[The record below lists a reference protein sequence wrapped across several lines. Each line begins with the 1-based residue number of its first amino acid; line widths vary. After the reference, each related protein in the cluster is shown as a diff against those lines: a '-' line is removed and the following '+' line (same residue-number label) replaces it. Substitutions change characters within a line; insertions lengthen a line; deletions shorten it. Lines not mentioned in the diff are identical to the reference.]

1 MWCRCMALVSPVS
14 LHGPQC
20 HRCPCHCMAPGVW
33 HGVTVTA
40 WSLGYGTVS
49 LSLYAPMP
57 VSQVLPSLHGPWSV
71 AQCHCHC
78 TAPRASH
85 SVTVAAQS
93 HSCHTVLLRSP
104 AVLHGVTVAPWG
116 VTWCHCHR
124 AVHRVSLSLR
134 GHRVPHSVTAA
145 PVGCHTESTVNAWCM
160 GCHIV
165 LCHCM
170 AHGVSPSV
178 TVTAVP
184 QCITQCRCHCMAHG
198 VSPSV
203 TVTAWPGMSHTIT
216 AQDAP
221 RCHPL
226 HIPWA
231 VTQCCCAPPQLHRT
245 LSPPAVGHPGDSTA
259 GPSSPS
265 PRYSLPHVPLGG
277 HVPEPVPSAHP
288 APRLDLAARRAA
300 ISHHSPAGPI
310 SRPLI
315 K

>member
-1 MWCRCMALVSPVS
+1 MS
-14 LHGPQC
+14 LYGT
-20 HRCPCHCMAPGVW
+20 
-33 HGVTVTA
+33 GVTSVTA
-40 WSLGYGTVS
+40 W
-49 LSLYAPMP
+49 PP
-57 VSQVLPSLHGPWSV
+57 VSQVSLSLHGPWSV
-71 AQCHCHC
+71 ARCHRHCVVPGVWHSVAVTACPHAGVTDVTIPAWSLECGAASLSPHSRRGVTQCHRGC
-78 TAPRASH
+78 TVPLVSH
-85 SVTVAAQS
+85 SAAAQPCS
-93 HSCHTVLLRSP
+93 IAQRHCCSLGCHMVSLSPRS
-104 AVLHGVTVAPWG
+104 AQGVTVTAGPPG
-116 VTWCHCHR
+116 ATQCDCSSR
-124 AVHRVSLSLR
+124 GLSHRV
-134 GHRVPHSVTAA
+134 
-145 PVGCHTESTVNAWCM
+145 TVNAWCM

-203 TVTAWPGMSHTIT
+203 TVTAWPGVSRTIT

-226 HIPWA
+226 HVPWA
-231 VTQCCCAPPQLHRT
+231 VTQCCRAPPQLHHAP
-245 LSPPAVGHPGDSTA
+245 SPPAVRHPGDSTA

-277 HVPEPVPSAHP
+277 HVPEPVPSAHL
-288 APRLDLAARRAA
+288 APRPDLAARRAA